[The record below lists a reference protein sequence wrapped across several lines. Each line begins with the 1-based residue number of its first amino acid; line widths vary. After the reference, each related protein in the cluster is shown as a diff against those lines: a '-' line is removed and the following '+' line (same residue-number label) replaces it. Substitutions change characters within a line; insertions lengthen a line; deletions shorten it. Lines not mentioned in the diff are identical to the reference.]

1 MTFRITP
8 TTELQ
13 AVNTLLSI
21 IGEAPVNS
29 ITGNT
34 GVDVSIA
41 LQILDETNV
50 EVQSRGWHYNT
61 ETEVTLAKDQNNKIP
76 VSTNCVQIDA
86 SKNYKTQFDITL
98 RNGFLY
104 DLENKTDVFAS
115 TTPVVD
121 QILVQHFEHIPEYA
135 RKLIVIK
142 AGRKFQARMVGSAE
156 LAGFT
161 QVDEQEAII
170 NAERSD
176 AANGDYN
183 ILSGSQDVYNIIN
196 RTTRRTY

>member
-8 TTELQ
+8 TTELE

-21 IGEAPVNS
+21 IGEAPVS
-29 ITGNT
+29 QITSNT

-41 LQILDETNV
+41 LQILGETNV

-61 ETEVTLAKDQNNKIP
+61 EVEKTLVRDSNDKIP
-76 VSTNCVQIDA
+76 VSSNVVQVDA
-86 SKNYKTQFDITL
+86 HKDYRLEYDITF

-104 DLENKTDVFAS
+104 DLKNKTDVFTS
-115 TTPVVD
+115 SIVVD
-121 QILVQHFEHIPEYA
+121 EIAVQKFEHIPEYA
-135 RKLIVIK
+135 RKLIVCK
-142 AGRKFQARMVGSAE
+142 AGRKFQARMLGSSE

-161 QVDEQEAII
+161 QQDENEAIV

-183 ILSGSQDVYNIIN
+183 LLSGNTSTYNIIN
-196 RTTRRTY
+196 RPIRRSY

>member
-1 MTFRITP
+1 MTFRITG

-34 GVDVSIA
+34 GVDVAMAI
-41 LQILDETNV
+41 QILDETNV
-50 EVQSRGWHYNT
+50 EVQSRGWHFNT
-61 ETEVTLAKDQNNKIP
+61 ETNKTLALDSDNKIP
-76 VSTNCVQIDA
+76 VASNVVQIDA
-86 SKNYKTQFDITL
+86 SQETKLQYDITL

-104 DLENKTDVFAS
+104 DLKNKTDVF
-115 TTPVVD
+115 TTTMSVD
-121 QILVQHFEHIPEYA
+121 EIAVQHFEHIPEYA
-135 RKLIVIK
+135 KKLIVCK
-142 AGRKFQARMVGSAE
+142 AGRKFQARVLGSKE

-161 QVDEQEAII
+161 QEDEAEAIV

-183 ILSGSQDVYNIIN
+183 ILTGNNSTFNIIN
-196 RTTRRTY
+196 RTQRRSY

>member
-8 TTELQ
+8 TSELQ

-21 IGEAPVNS
+21 IGEAPVS
-29 ITGNT
+29 QITSNT

-41 LQILDETNV
+41 IQILEETNV
-50 EVQSRGWHYNT
+50 EVQSKGWHFNT
-61 ETEVTLAKDQNNKIP
+61 DTEKTLVRDSDNKIP
-76 VSTNCVQIDA
+76 VASNVVQVDA
-86 SKNYKTQFDITL
+86 SKTYKKQYDITL

-104 DLENKTDVFAS
+104 DLENKTDVFTQS
-115 TTPVVD
+115 MVVD
-121 QILVQHFEHIPEYA
+121 QITVQQFEHIPEYA
-135 RKLIVIK
+135 RKLIITK
-142 AGRKFQARMVGSAE
+142 AGRKFQARMVGSSE

-161 QVDEQEAII
+161 QQDENEAIV

-183 ILSGSQDVYNIIN
+183 ILNGDNGTFNIIN
-196 RTTRRTY
+196 RTQRRSY

>member
-8 TTELQ
+8 TTELE

-21 IGEAPVNS
+21 IGEAPVS
-29 ITGNT
+29 QITSNT

-41 LQILDETNV
+41 LQILGETNV

-61 ETEVTLAKDQNNKIP
+61 EVEKTLVRDSDNKIP
-76 VSTNCVQIDA
+76 VSSNVVQVDA
-86 SKNYKTQFDITL
+86 HKDYRLEYDITL
-98 RNGFLY
+98 RNGYLY
-104 DLENKTDVFAS
+104 DLKNKTDVFTS
-115 TTPVVD
+115 SIIVD
-121 QILVQHFEHIPEYA
+121 EVAVQQFEHIPEYA
-135 RKLIVIK
+135 RKLIICK
-142 AGRKFQARMVGSAE
+142 AGRKFQARMVGSSE

-161 QVDEQEAII
+161 QQDENEATI

-183 ILSGSQDVYNIIN
+183 LLSGNTSTFNIIN
-196 RTTRRTY
+196 RPIRRSY

>member
-1 MTFRITP
+1 MAFRITP
-8 TTELQ
+8 TSELQ

-21 IGEAPVNS
+21 IGEAPVSS

-76 VSTNCVQIDA
+76 VASNCVQIDA
-86 SKNYKTQFDITL
+86 SKNYKTQFNITL
-98 RNGFLY
+98 RNGFLF
-104 DLENKTDVFAS
+104 DLENKTDVF
-115 TTPVVD
+115 TNTPVVD

-142 AGRKFQARMVGSAE
+142 AGRKFQARMVGSSE

-161 QVDEQEAII
+161 QVDEQEAIV

>member
-21 IGEAPVNS
+21 IGEAPVS
-29 ITGNT
+29 QITSNT

-61 ETEVTLAKDQNNKIP
+61 EVEKTLVLDSGNKIP
-76 VSTNCVQIDA
+76 VSSNVVQVDA
-86 SKNYKTQFDITL
+86 HKDYRLEYDITL
-98 RNGFLY
+98 RNGYLY
-104 DLENKTDVFAS
+104 DLKNKTDVFTS
-115 TTPVVD
+115 SIVVD
-121 QILVQHFEHIPEYA
+121 EIAVQQFEHIPEYA
-135 RKLIVIK
+135 RKLIICK
-142 AGRKFQARMVGSAE
+142 AGRKFQARMVGSSE

-161 QVDEQEAII
+161 QQDENEAII
-170 NAERSD
+170 NCERSD

-183 ILSGSQDVYNIIN
+183 VLSGNSSTFNIIN
-196 RTTRRTY
+196 RTQRRSY

>member
-142 AGRKFQARMVGSAE
+142 AGRKFQARMIGSSE

>member
-1 MTFRITP
+1 MAFRITP
-8 TTELQ
+8 TSELQ

-21 IGEAPVNS
+21 IGEAPVSS

-76 VSTNCVQIDA
+76 VASNCIQIDA
-86 SKNYKTQFDITL
+86 SKNYKTQFNITF

-104 DLENKTDVFAS
+104 DLENKTDVF
-115 TTPVVD
+115 TNTPVVD

-135 RKLIVIK
+135 RKLIIIK
-142 AGRKFQARMVGSAE
+142 AGRKFQARMVGSSE

-161 QVDEQEAII
+161 QVDEQEAIV

>member
-8 TTELQ
+8 TTELE

-21 IGEAPVNS
+21 IGEAPVS
-29 ITGNT
+29 QITSNT

-41 LQILDETNV
+41 LQILGETNV

-61 ETEVTLAKDQNNKIP
+61 EVEKTLVRDSNNKIP
-76 VSTNCVQIDA
+76 VSSNVVQVDA
-86 SKNYKTQFDITL
+86 YKDYRLEYDITL

-104 DLENKTDVFAS
+104 DLKNKTDVFTS
-115 TTPVVD
+115 SIVVD
-121 QILVQHFEHIPEYA
+121 EVAVQQFEHIPEYA
-135 RKLIVIK
+135 RKLIICK
-142 AGRKFQARMVGSAE
+142 AGRKFQARMVGSSE

-161 QVDEQEAII
+161 QQDENEATI

-183 ILSGSQDVYNIIN
+183 LLSGNTSTYNIIN
-196 RTTRRTY
+196 RPIRRSY

>member
-1 MTFRITP
+1 MAFRITP
-8 TTELQ
+8 TSELQ

-21 IGEAPVNS
+21 IGEAPVSS

-76 VSTNCVQIDA
+76 VASNCVQIDA
-86 SKNYKTQFDITL
+86 SKNYKTQFNITF

-104 DLENKTDVFAS
+104 DLENKTDVF
-115 TTPVVD
+115 TNTPVVD

-135 RKLIVIK
+135 RKLIIIK
-142 AGRKFQARMVGSAE
+142 AGRKFQARMVGSSE

-161 QVDEQEAII
+161 QVDEQEAIV

>member
-1 MTFRITP
+1 MAFRITP

-21 IGEAPVNS
+21 IGEAPVSS

-61 ETEVTLAKDQNNKIP
+61 EVEKTLVRDSDNKIP
-76 VSTNCVQIDA
+76 VSSNVVQVDA
-86 SKNYKTQFDITL
+86 HKDYRLEYDITL
-98 RNGFLY
+98 RNGYLY
-104 DLENKTDVFAS
+104 DLKNKTDVFTS
-115 TTPVVD
+115 SIVVD
-121 QILVQHFEHIPEYA
+121 EVAVQQFEHIPEYA
-135 RKLIVIK
+135 RKLIICK
-142 AGRKFQARMVGSAE
+142 AGRKFQARMVGSSE

-161 QVDEQEAII
+161 QQDENEATI

-183 ILSGSQDVYNIIN
+183 LLSGNTSTFNIIN
-196 RTTRRTY
+196 RPIRRSY

>member
-8 TTELQ
+8 TTELE

-21 IGEAPVNS
+21 IGEAPVS
-29 ITGNT
+29 QITSNT

-41 LQILDETNV
+41 LQILGETNV

-61 ETEVTLAKDQNNKIP
+61 EVEKTLVRDSNNKIP
-76 VSTNCVQIDA
+76 VSSNDVQVDA
-86 SKNYKTQFDITL
+86 YKDYRLEYDITL

-104 DLENKTDVFAS
+104 DLKNKTDVFTS
-115 TTPVVD
+115 SIVVD
-121 QILVQHFEHIPEYA
+121 EVAVQQFEHIPEYA
-135 RKLIVIK
+135 RKLIICK
-142 AGRKFQARMVGSAE
+142 AGRKFQARMVGSSE

-161 QVDEQEAII
+161 QQDENEATI

-183 ILSGSQDVYNIIN
+183 LLSGNTSTYNIIN
-196 RTTRRTY
+196 RPIRRSY

>member
-1 MTFRITP
+1 MAFRITP
-8 TTELQ
+8 TSELQ

-21 IGEAPVNS
+21 IGEAPVSS

-76 VSTNCVQIDA
+76 VASNCVQIDA
-86 SKNYKTQFDITL
+86 SKNYKTQFNITL
-98 RNGFLY
+98 RNGFLF
-104 DLENKTDVFAS
+104 DLENKTDVF
-115 TTPVVD
+115 TNTPVVD

-142 AGRKFQARMVGSAE
+142 AGRKFQARMVGSSE

-170 NAERSD
+170 NCERSD
-176 AANGDYN
+176 ANNGDYN
-183 ILSGSQDVYNIIN
+183 VLSGSNDVYNIIN
-196 RTTRRTY
+196 RTTRRSY

>member
-8 TTELQ
+8 TTELE

-21 IGEAPVNS
+21 IGEAPVS
-29 ITGNT
+29 QITSNT

-41 LQILDETNV
+41 LQILGETNV

-61 ETEVTLAKDQNNKIP
+61 EVEKTLVRDSDNKIP
-76 VSTNCVQIDA
+76 VSSNVVQVDA
-86 SKNYKTQFDITL
+86 HKDYRLEYDITL
-98 RNGFLY
+98 RNGYLY
-104 DLENKTDVFAS
+104 DLKNKTDVFTS
-115 TTPVVD
+115 SIVVD
-121 QILVQHFEHIPEYA
+121 EVAVQQFEHIPEYA
-135 RKLIVIK
+135 RKLIICK
-142 AGRKFQARMVGSAE
+142 AGRKFQARMVGSSE

-161 QVDEQEAII
+161 QQDENEATI

-183 ILSGSQDVYNIIN
+183 LLSGNTSTFNIIN
-196 RTTRRTY
+196 RPIRRSY

>member
-21 IGEAPVNS
+21 IGEAPVS
-29 ITGNT
+29 QITSST

-50 EVQSRGWHYNT
+50 EVQSRGWHFNT
-61 ETEVTLAKDQNNKIP
+61 DTEYSLALDSGNKIP
-76 VSTNCVQIDA
+76 VSSNVVQVDA
-86 SKNYKTQFDITL
+86 SKYYKLEYDITL

-104 DLENKTDVFAS
+104 DLENKTDIFTAAL
-115 TTPVVD
+115 VVD
-121 QILVQHFEHIPEYA
+121 QIAVQQFEHIPEYA
-135 RKLIVIK
+135 RKLIICK
-142 AGRKFQARMVGSAE
+142 AGRKFQARMIGSSE

-161 QVDEQEAII
+161 KEDENEAIV

-183 ILSGSQDVYNIIN
+183 VLSGNSSTYNIIN
-196 RTTRRTY
+196 RTNRRSY

>member
-8 TTELQ
+8 TTELE

-21 IGEAPVNS
+21 IGEAPVS
-29 ITGNT
+29 QITSNT

-41 LQILDETNV
+41 LQILGETNV

-61 ETEVTLAKDQNNKIP
+61 EVEKTLVRDSNNKIP
-76 VSTNCVQIDA
+76 VSSNVVQVDA
-86 SKNYKTQFDITL
+86 YKDYRLEYDITL

-104 DLENKTDVFAS
+104 DLKNKTDVFTS
-115 TTPVVD
+115 SIVVD
-121 QILVQHFEHIPEYA
+121 EVTVQQFEHIPEYA
-135 RKLIVIK
+135 RKLIICK
-142 AGRKFQARMVGSAE
+142 AGRKFQARMVGSSE

-161 QVDEQEAII
+161 QQDENEATI

-183 ILSGSQDVYNIIN
+183 LLSGNTSTYNIIN
-196 RTTRRTY
+196 RPIRRSY

>member
-1 MTFRITP
+1 MAFRITP
-8 TTELQ
+8 TSELQ

-21 IGEAPVNS
+21 IGEAPVSS

-76 VSTNCVQIDA
+76 VASNCVQIDA
-86 SKNYKTQFDITL
+86 SKNYKTQFNITL
-98 RNGFLY
+98 RNGFLF
-104 DLENKTDVFAS
+104 DLENKTDVF
-115 TTPVVD
+115 TNTPVVD

-135 RKLIVIK
+135 RKLIIIK
-142 AGRKFQARMVGSAE
+142 AGRKFQARMVGSSE

-161 QVDEQEAII
+161 QVDEQEAIV

>member
-1 MTFRITP
+1 MAFRITP

-21 IGEAPVNS
+21 IGEAPVSS

-50 EVQSRGWHYNT
+50 EVQSRGWHFNT
-61 ETEVTLAKDQNNKIP
+61 EAEVKLALDQNSKIP
-76 VSTNCVQIDA
+76 VGSNVVQIDT
-86 SKNYKTQFDITL
+86 SKDYRTEYDITF

-104 DLENKTDVFAS
+104 DLKNKTDVF
-115 TTPVVD
+115 TVVPLVD
-121 QILVQHFEHIPEYA
+121 QVTAEHFEHIPEYA

-142 AGRKFQARMVGSAE
+142 AGRKFQARMVGSSE

-170 NAERSD
+170 NCERSD
-176 AANGDYN
+176 ANNGDYN
-183 ILSGSQDVYNIIN
+183 VLSGSNDVYNIIN
-196 RTTRRTY
+196 RTTRRSY

>member
-8 TTELQ
+8 TSELQ

-21 IGEAPVNS
+21 IGEAPVS
-29 ITGNT
+29 QITSNT

-41 LQILDETNV
+41 IQILEETNV
-50 EVQSRGWHYNT
+50 EVQSKGWHFNT
-61 ETEVTLAKDQNNKIP
+61 DTEKTLVRDSDNKIP
-76 VSTNCVQIDA
+76 VASNVVQVDA
-86 SKNYKTQFDITL
+86 SKTYKKQYDITL

-104 DLENKTDVFAS
+104 DLENKTDVFTQS
-115 TTPVVD
+115 MVVD
-121 QILVQHFEHIPEYA
+121 QITVQQFEHIPEYA
-135 RKLIVIK
+135 RKLIITK
-142 AGRKFQARMVGSAE
+142 AGRKFQARMVGSSE

-161 QVDEQEAII
+161 QQDENEAIV

-183 ILSGSQDVYNIIN
+183 ILTGDNGTFNIIN
-196 RTTRRTY
+196 RTQRRSY